1 MRQGSDQRISQRT
14 AFRQALAFEL
24 SVTRAGRPGEEP
36 LRRQAVGIDLSAH
49 GLGLETD
56 CPLEK
61 GELIK
66 LLPGDNG
73 NGVKLPPFARVQWV
87 QADAR
92 GRCRVGLCFLG
103 FKGGEA

>member
-24 SVTRAGRPGEEP
+24 SVTRAGRPGEP

-87 QADAR
+87 QADSPGPLPGGVVLPGVQ
-92 GRCRVGLCFLG
+92 GR
-103 FKGGEA
+103 

>member
-24 SVTRAGRPGEEP
+24 SITRAGRPGES
-36 LRRQAVGIDLSAH
+36 LQRQAVSIDLSAH

-56 CPLEK
+56 CLLEQ

-66 LLPGDNG
+66 LLPGDNS
-73 NGVKLPPFARVQWV
+73 NGAKLPVFARVQWV

-92 GRCRVGLCFLG
+92 GRCRAGLCFLG